1 MERINLDNLKV
12 GYKNPVV
19 EDVSFRVKPG
29 QIVALI
35 GPNGSGK
42 STILK
47 TITMQLKKLSG
58 RLFIC
63 GDIDK
68 SYTEAELSKRMS
80 MVMTERI
87 HPELMTCLDVVATG
101 RYPYTGRLGFL
112 SYEDKEKVE
121 EAIRLV
127 GAEDVADKDFMKI
140 SDGQRQRVM
149 LARAIA
155 QEPEIMILDEPTSF
169 LDIQYKIDILS
180 VIKKLATERKIAVIM
195 SIHELEFVPA
205 IADKVIGICD
215 GQVYKMGNP
224 EEIFKGEIIEHLYG
238 MPRGT
243 GDTYINGLIGYS
255 NAIEDIL
262 KAAPQGIEVTLESDE
277 V

>member
-1 MERINLDNLKV
+1 MEKINAIDLTV
-12 GYKNPVV
+12 GYGKPVIS
-19 EDVSFRVKPG
+19 DASFRVYPG
-29 QIVALI
+29 EIVALI

-47 TITMQLKKLSG
+47 TITRQLKKMSG
-58 RLFIC
+58 KIFIS
-63 GDIDK
+63 GDIDE
-68 SYTEAELSKRMS
+68 SLMDNELAKKLS

-87 HPELMTCLDVVATG
+87 HPELMTCFEVVSAG
-101 RYPYTGRLGFL
+101 RYPYTGRLGIL
-112 SYEDKEKVE
+112 SAEDKRIIN
-121 EAIRLV
+121 EAIKLV

-180 VIKKLATERKIAVIM
+180 VIKKLAVERNIAVLM

-215 GQVYKMGNP
+215 GSIYKIGIP
-224 EEIFKGEIIEHLYG
+224 EEIFTGANIEKIYS
-238 MPRGT
+238 MPKGT
-243 GDTYINGLIGYS
+243 GDKIISGLLAYS
-255 NAIEDIL
+255 NSIIE
-262 KAAPQGIEVTLESDE
+262 TL
-277 V
+277 

>member
-1 MERINLDNLKV
+1 MIV
-12 GYKNPVV
+12 SNPNTG
-19 EDVSFRVKPG
+19 E
-29 QIVALI
+29 IIALI

-47 TITMQLKKLSG
+47 TITRQLKKMSG
-58 RLFIC
+58 KIFIG
-63 GDIDK
+63 GDIDESITDGDLAK
-68 SYTEAELSKRMS
+68 KMS
-80 MVMTERI
+80 MLMTERI
-87 HPELMTCLDVVATG
+87 HPELMTCFEVVSSG
-101 RYPYTGRLGFL
+101 RYPYTGRLGL
-112 SYEDKEKVE
+112 LTAEDKTKVA

-155 QEPEIMILDEPTSF
+155 QEPEIMILDEPTSV
-169 LDIQYKIDILS
+169 LDIQFKIDILS
-180 VIKKLATERKIAVIM
+180 VIKKLAVERNIAVLM

-215 GQVYKMGNP
+215 GSVYRIGTP
-224 EEIFKGEIIEHLYG
+224 EEIFTGETLETLYKMKLG
-238 MPRGT
+238 SGNN
-243 GDTYINGLIGYS
+243 IVNGLLAYS
-255 NAIEDIL
+255 RSL
-262 KAAPQGIEVTLESDE
+262 PLEEKVSAKLTDE

>member
-1 MERINLDNLKV
+1 MEQISARELTV
-12 GYKNPVV
+12 GYGKAVISDATFQV
-19 EDVSFRVKPG
+19 MPG
-29 QIVALI
+29 EIIALI

-47 TITMQLKKLSG
+47 TITRQLRKMSG
-58 RLFIC
+58 KLFIG
-63 GDIDK
+63 GDIDE
-68 SYTEAELSKRMS
+68 SIMDNELAKKLS

-87 HPELMTCLDVVATG
+87 HPELMTCFEVVSAG
-101 RYPYTGRLGFL
+101 RYPYTGRLGL
-112 SYEDKEKVE
+112 LNAEDKKKVA
-121 EAIRLV
+121 EAISLV

-180 VIKKLATERKIAVIM
+180 VIKKLAIEKNIAVLM

-205 IADKVIGICD
+205 VADHVIGICD
-215 GQVYKMGNP
+215 GKIYKIGTP
-224 EEIFKGEIIEHLYG
+224 DEIFTGENIEKIYGMKPGDGDRIISGLLAYSNSIIEVL
-238 MPRGT
+238 
-243 GDTYINGLIGYS
+243 
-255 NAIEDIL
+255 
-262 KAAPQGIEVTLESDE
+262 
-277 V
+277 

>member
-1 MERINLDNLKV
+1 MEQISARDLTV
-12 GYKNPVV
+12 GYGKAVISDATFQV
-19 EDVSFRVKPG
+19 LPG
-29 QIVALI
+29 EIIALI

-47 TITMQLKKLSG
+47 TITRQLKKMSG
-58 RLFIC
+58 KLFI
-63 GDIDK
+63 GEDIDD
-68 SYTEAELSKRMS
+68 SLTEVELAKKMS
-80 MVMTERI
+80 MLMTERI
-87 HPELMTCLDVVATG
+87 HPELMTCFEVVAMG

-112 SYEDKEKVE
+112 TAEDKKKVE
-121 EAIRLV
+121 EAIALV
-127 GAEDVADKDFMKI
+127 GAEDVANKDFMKI

-180 VIKKLATERKIAVIM
+180 VIKKLAVERNIAVLM

-215 GQVYKMGNP
+215 GSIYKIGTP
-224 EEIFKGEIIEHLYG
+224 EEIFTGENLEKMYR
-238 MPRGT
+238 MKPGT
-243 GDTYINGLIGYS
+243 GDRIISGLLEYS
-255 NAIEDIL
+255 KCL
-262 KAAPQGIEVTLESDE
+262 K
-277 V
+277 

>member
-1 MERINLDNLKV
+1 MEQIRAMELTV
-12 GYKNPVV
+12 GYGKPVIS
-19 EDVSFRVKPG
+19 DASFKVLPG
-29 QIVALI
+29 EIIALI

-47 TITMQLKKLSG
+47 TITRQLQKMSG
-58 RLFIC
+58 NIFIS
-63 GDIDK
+63 GDIDE
-68 SYTEAELSKRMS
+68 SIPDNELAKKMS

-87 HPELMTCLDVVATG
+87 HPELMTCFEVVSAG

-112 SYEDKEKVE
+112 TAEDKKKVA
-121 EAIRLV
+121 EAISLV
-127 GAEDVADKDFMKI
+127 GAEDVANKEFMKI

-180 VIKKLATERKIAVIM
+180 VIKKLAVEKNIAVLM

-205 IADKVIGICD
+205 IADMVIGICD
-215 GQVYKMGNP
+215 GSVYKMGTP
-224 EEIFKGEIIEHLYG
+224 EEIFTGENLEILYKMKPG
-238 MPRGT
+238 SGANVV
-243 GDTYINGLIGYS
+243 NGLLAYS
-255 NAIEDIL
+255 KSL
-262 KAAPQGIEVTLESDE
+262 PLEV
-277 V
+277 